1 MVTNLHIKNIG
12 IIDDMEIEFKDGLN
26 ILTGETGAGK
36 SLIIQAIG
44 IICGER
50 FSKDIIRKGENFSF
64 VEMCIYAPG
73 DINSLDQNIIISREI
88 NTSGKNLCKING
100 RLVTVGELKN
110 FMQNYVEIHGQNE
123 NQELL
128 DSKTHKK
135 YLDNFSSSDIL
146 KYKLEYKKNYD
157 KYIQIKKKIKENYG
171 DEKEKQRK
179 LDLLKYQNKEISDAH
194 LKENEEEELEQ
205 QRKKYMHAE
214 KIIENLKEADNQIGE
229 NGIDALSSSIH
240 AFEKIEML
248 DEKYSNIN
256 TELKNIYYEIQE
268 ISRDIR
274 DYREEIDFN
283 EENRNETEERLSLI
297 YSLKRKYGNNIKEIL
312 EYKRKIENEINIIE
326 NSDQYIAKLNNEL
339 ESIMAEMEVESQN
352 MNKIR
357 TEKAHILS
365 DKINNEL
372 KDLEMKNSKVN
383 IRVDYKDEFM
393 EDGKDE
399 IKIFIATNIG
409 EDEHELSKIA
419 SGGEMSRIMLAIKK
433 VLSETDNMP
442 VLIFDE
448 IDTGISG
455 KAAQAVGEKLKKI
468 SEIHQVLCIS
478 HLANIAAKADHHY
491 FISKQIREERTKSSI
506 RELNEEEIIKEIARI
521 SSGEINDITL
531 KYANELRGKKVIA

>member
-146 KYKLEYKKNYD
+146 KY
-157 KYIQIKKKIKENYG
+157 I
-171 DEKEKQRK
+171 
-179 LDLLKYQNKEISDAH
+179 LKYQNKEISDAH

-339 ESIMAEMEVESQN
+339 ESIQAEMEVESQN

-383 IRVDYKDEFM
+383 IRVNYKDEFM

>member
-135 YLDNFSSSDIL
+135 YLDNFSGNDIL

-157 KYIQIKKKIKENYG
+157 KYMQIKKKVKENYG

-179 LDLLKYQNKEISDAH
+179 LDLLKYQNKEINDAH

-248 DEKYSNIN
+248 DEKYSKIN

-339 ESIMAEMEVESQN
+339 ESIQAEMEVESQN

-383 IRVDYKDEFM
+383 IRVNYKDEFM

-491 FISKQIREERTKSSI
+491 FISKQIREERTKSNI